1 MEDIFC
7 QLTQGSQRGEESGRG
22 GVIEGRSPRGA
33 GQRWEGSE
41 MGGIRERRGQR
52 GQESER

>member
-22 GVIEGRSPRGA
+22 GVTEGRS
-33 GQRWEGSE
+33 QRWEESGR
-41 MGGIRERRGQR
+41 GGISERRGQR
-52 GQESER
+52 GEESER